1 MEGQRMPPVQ
11 KPESASFLV
20 RLQVESPQ
28 EGQDAVRVFVRHLG
42 TGREE
47 NLSDLGVLGAR
58 LLHYIGIQVA
68 PGAAISL
75 GSPSSYI
82 P

>member
-1 MEGQRMPPVQ
+1 MPPVQ
-11 KPESASFLV
+11 KPECASFLV
-20 RLQVESPQ
+20 RLQVETPQ
-28 EGQDAVRVFVRHLG
+28 QGQDAVRVFVRHLG

-58 LLHYIGIQVA
+58 LLHYIGSQVA
-68 PGAAISL
+68 PGATLRL
-75 GSPSSYI
+75 GSPSIYI

>member
-1 MEGQRMPPVQ
+1 MEGQRMPSVQ
-11 KPESASFLV
+11 KPECASFLV

-28 EGQDAVRVFVRHLG
+28 DGQDAVQVFLRHLG
-42 TGREE
+42 SGHEE
-47 NLSDLGVLGAR
+47 NLSDLGILGAR
-58 LLHYIGIQVA
+58 LLHYIGANVT
-68 PGAAISL
+68 PGAVLSL

>member
-1 MEGQRMPPVQ
+1 MPPVQ
-11 KPESASFLV
+11 KPECASFLV
-20 RLQVESPQ
+20 RLQVETPPQ
-28 EGQDAVRVFVRHLG
+28 GEDAVRVFLRHLG

-47 NLSDLGVLGAR
+47 NLSDLGGLGAR
-58 LLHYIGIQVA
+58 LLDYIGSQVA
-68 PGAAISL
+68 PGAALNL

>member
-1 MEGQRMPPVQ
+1 MPPAQ
-11 KPESASFLV
+11 KPECASFLV
-20 RLQVESPQ
+20 RLQVDSPQ
-28 EGQDAVRVFVRHLG
+28 EGQEDAVRVFVRHLG

-58 LLHYIGIQVA
+58 LLHYIGSNVT
-68 PGAAISL
+68 PGAVLSL
-75 GSPSSYI
+75 GSHSSYI

>member
-1 MEGQRMPPVQ
+1 MSHVQ
-11 KPESASFLV
+11 KPECASFLV
-20 RLQVESPQ
+20 RLQVESP
-28 EGQDAVRVFVRHLG
+28 ETGEDAVRIFVRHLG

-47 NLSDLGVLGAR
+47 NLSDLANLAAR
-58 LLHYIGIQVA
+58 LLHYVGPNVA
-68 PGAAISL
+68 PSAATSL